1 MEDLSTDKSKRAEWQ
16 PLHWESFSRLA
27 GTLWGDLKIG
37 WEDCEPH
44 FRALQVKNLRGGE
57 KRYQSTVARF
67 HPQ

>member
-1 MEDLSTDKSKRAEWQ
+1 MAA
-16 PLHWESFSRLA
+16 ESFSRLA
-27 GTLWGDLKIG
+27 GTLWGELKIG